1 MKSAT
6 GRLGRRGVV
15 VYAASAFI
23 LAILLLSGYFFI
35 KKPEHVTSSRPEES
49 QKVILFRD
57 VKYSGERKGLIDW
70 EIRAKLA
77 RQYLDKGQVVEME
90 GIEGEYKPQS
100 GTIVS
105 FKGLKGEIDREKEF
119 GTVQDVE
126 VRYKGEYVI
135 KSSVMNFDFK
145 KSLAYTT
152 APVDL
157 RSTKLTMM
165 GVGLNAD
172 TKAQIITIE
181 RDVSGTMQTEKQKT
195 TFSADKFTY
204 LMKEGTY
211 VLLGKVIV
219 KGEQMNLLCDRVNI
233 LSDGETVEKADA
245 TGHVRILAK
254 GTIAKSERAV
264 YYFKENKVVLEQEP
278 YVIRDGVEVR
288 GVTITYDLKTD
299 KFSVDKPKM
308 RIEQRTR

>member
-1 MKSAT
+1 MKSAI
-6 GRLGRRGVV
+6 GRLSRRGVV

-23 LAILLLSGYFFI
+23 LAIVLLSGYFFI

-126 VRYKGEYVI
+126 VYYKGEYVI

-152 APVDL
+152 TPVNL
-157 RSTKLTMM
+157 KGKKLTMM

-172 TKAQIITIE
+172 TKEQIITIE
-181 RDVSGTMQTEKQKT
+181 RNVSGTMQTEKQKT
-195 TFSADKFTY
+195 KFSADKFTY
-204 LMKEGTY
+204 FMKEGTY

-245 TGHVRILAK
+245 TGHVQILAK

-278 YVIRDGVEVR
+278 HVFRDGVEIR
-288 GVTITYDLKTD
+288 GVTVTYDLKTD
-299 KFSVDKPKM
+299 RFSVEKPKM